1 MGGADASIQMPGPFR
16 RLPLEMCTRNIKC
29 GMGEMEPY
37 VTNMTFH
44 SRGIIRKQSN
54 VHEAGRMPGQQTPG
68 AGIYLVNRVLIS
80 YHDLTRGCSLIRG
93 FPVLSSVLNLGV

>member
-1 MGGADASIQMPGPFR
+1 MGLTLVFRCPG
-16 RLPLEMCTRNIKC
+16 LSEDCHWKSCTRNIKC

-37 VTNMTFH
+37 ETNMTFH